1 MAEVRRVDHGNKLKI
16 KKAAEAI
23 GFSVPVWPSHGNFLV
38 IEATGVRP
46 EAIVEAARLDGV
58 MIRQGAYHTEAFGER
73 FIKVSTTVP
82 EEWAAKLADNL
93 AAYVEKAK
101 GLTDAPELF

>member
-1 MAEVRRVDHGNKLKI
+1 
-16 KKAAEAI
+16 
-23 GFSVPVWPSHGNFLV
+23 
-38 IEATGVRP
+38 
-46 EAIVEAARLDGV
+46 